1 MNPENQSLEIVVSP
15 GAGFAGAGDVA
26 VTKAREAFD
35 ALGELLTDAIE
46 PFRQKI
52 RSTADSADEVEIRL
66 DLSLKGEGK
75 WVVVS
80 MGGTAT
86 VSVTLLW
93 KKRT

>member
-1 MNPENQSLEIVVSP
+1 MSQENQSLEIVLSP
-15 GAGFAGAGDVA
+15 GAGFAGAGEVA
-26 VTKAREAFD
+26 VAKAREAFD

-46 PFRQKI
+46 PFRQKVHE
-52 RSTADSADEVEIRL
+52 TADSADELQIRME
-66 DLSLKGEGK
+66 LSLKGEGK

-80 MGGTAT
+80 MGGAAT